1 MSVAETPAQARSPV
15 ARDAPRPLRSRYLLV
30 VLLPLVALVSAVL
43 WSITVYAGAGS
54 AAESYPR
61 GTVPGRVTVDIHPGT
76 WVVFAEA
83 TMRDFT
89 VRVVT
94 ADGTEVPVRYIRGEG
109 GYLYDVHGAQATAVA
124 AFDVPVGVVE
134 QYTVTS
140 VGEPDGQGSFAV
152 GEDSQITWSR
162 VNGWAT
168 VALLLVNLGAAA
180 AIVVVP
186 IVRYRRLRSAVAEG

>member
-1 MSVAETPAQARSPV
+1 MSVTETPAQAPSPV
-15 ARDAPRPLRSRYLLV
+15 VRNIPKPLRSRYVLV

-43 WSITVYAGAGS
+43 WSITVYAGATS
-54 AAESYPR
+54 AAETYAR
-61 GTVPGRVTVDIHPGT
+61 GTIPGQVTVEVHPGT

-83 TMRDFT
+83 TIRDFT

-109 GYLYDVHGAQATAVA
+109 GYLYDFHGAQATAVA

-140 VGEPDGQGSFAV
+140 VGETDTQGAFAV
-152 GEDSQITWSR
+152 GEDSQIGWSR
-162 VNGWAT
+162 VNMWAT
-168 VALLLVNLGAAA
+168 AALLLVNTAAA
-180 AIVVVP
+180 VAIVVVP
-186 IVRYRRLRSAVAEG
+186 ILRYRRRRSALGEV